1 MGKAVNLV
9 LGLLPALLVFGPMA
23 FFLWRGLKRRRDLI
37 RSSRA
42 QGIIGPAALVQGAN
56 LPRHY
61 DALAQ
66 LGTAGP
72 APQSLNERILRPSV
86 GVRLLVLGLGAALV
100 TFVLR
105 ADLASP
111 EFHEAMQGLPVPPV
125 VVQLVALVV
134 AASAQLYIFGFSARY
149 DREVL
154 IVTRM
159 VFARR
164 EYRWTKLEW
173 IGDDGAYDLVLSFGS
188 AGKAKVLKH
197 CPGIDEFKAFAVQKL
212 QENKG
217 THARTARG

>member
-1 MGKAVNLV
+1 MEKAVNLA
-9 LGLLPALLVFGPMA
+9 LGLLPVVIFLGPIA
-23 FFLWRGLKRRRDLI
+23 YFLWRGLKRRRDLI
-37 RSSRA
+37 QSSRA
-42 QGIIGPAALVQGAN
+42 QGTIGPAAFVQGAN

-72 APQSLNERILRPSV
+72 APQSLNERILKPSV
-86 GVRLLVLGLGAALV
+86 GVRILVLGLGAALV
-100 TFVLR
+100 TFVFHV
-105 ADLASP
+105 DLAP
-111 EFHEAMQGLPVPPV
+111 PGFHEAMEELPVPPV
-125 VVQLVALVV
+125 VVQLVALAV

-188 AGKAKVLKH
+188 GAKDKVLKH
-197 CPGIDEFKAFAVQKL
+197 CPGIDAFKAVAVQKL

-217 THARTARG
+217 NHA